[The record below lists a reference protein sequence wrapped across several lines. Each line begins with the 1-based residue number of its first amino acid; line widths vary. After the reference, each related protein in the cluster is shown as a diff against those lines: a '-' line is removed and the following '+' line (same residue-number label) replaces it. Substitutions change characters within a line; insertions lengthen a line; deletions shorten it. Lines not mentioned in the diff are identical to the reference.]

1 MFFLQTHGLR
11 ALNCITLRMGAEDG
25 KAVSVQWL
33 NVKKEPEA
41 IDYLPLSIIV
51 VLSRIMTS
59 NEDLDGGSR
68 NN

>member
-1 MFFLQTHGLR
+1 
-11 ALNCITLRMGAEDG
+11 MGAEDG